1 MYDEI
6 CESGEKETE
15 VDERFIRMF
24 VGLNS
29 VVLAYSKGTIGSK
42 KERPKKTSNINA
54 ICKILC

>member
-6 CESGEKETE
+6 CDSGEKETG

-29 VVLAYSKGTIGSK
+29 VVLTYSIGRIGAK
-42 KERPKKTSNINA
+42 EERPKKTSNINA
-54 ICKILC
+54 ICKVLC